1 MQRPLRQI
9 AFVLGLALIV
19 IGVSTLALV
28 LRNLVFAL
36 RHDGATEGWHSPG
49 VTVDGA
55 IAFVTLVIG
64 MALLRVQLRR
74 RLPRLLVAVVIAVAV
89 LLGIDAGYVK

>member
-1 MQRPLRQI
+1 VQLLRQI
-9 AFVLGLALIV
+9 GFVLGLALIV
-19 IGVSTLALV
+19 TGVAALALV
-28 LRNLVFAL
+28 LRNLVL
-36 RHDGATEGWHSPG
+36 VVRHGGAAAAWHSPS

-64 MALLRVQLRR
+64 MSLLRVQLRR
-74 RLPRLLVAVVIAVAV
+74 RLTRLVVAVVIVGAV